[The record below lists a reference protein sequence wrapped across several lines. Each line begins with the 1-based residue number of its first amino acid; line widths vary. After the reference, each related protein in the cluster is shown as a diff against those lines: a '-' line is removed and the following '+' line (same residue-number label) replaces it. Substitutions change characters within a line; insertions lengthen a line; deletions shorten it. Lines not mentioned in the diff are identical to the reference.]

1 MKPNLLNLLK
11 ASINVIYAILVRT
24 AEISVG
30 SEQQKASLLDFAR
43 VLLQKIVLNVIS
55 SYDEAKAFVL
65 KDMASDCISD
75 PIISIIYSAINAI
88 IF

>member
-1 MKPNLLNLLK
+1 MKPNVLNLLK

-43 VLLQKIVLNVIS
+43 ILFQKIVLNVIS
-55 SYDEAKAFVL
+55 S
-65 KDMASDCISD
+65 
-75 PIISIIYSAINAI
+75 
-88 IF
+88 